1 MFPVIIQ
8 DSLPAVS
15 LQFQRILRLRVKG
28 DADLGLVVV
37 GLEQH
42 GGPAPPELVGELD
55 AGLNVGVHRLKVKA
69 VAPVLGFH
77 AGMVASAHPQVVA
90 GLGTMPAG
98 VRKIPLGNVI
108 RPGIS
113 VPGFLQVH
121 RNGGLDGDFLV
132 FHHGVGGKLDLSNG
146 HGLVEQLHIEMNLC
160 VQCFEY
166 LDDRFK
172 SRIG

>member
-28 DADLGLVVV
+28 DADLGLVV
-37 GLEQH
+37 
-42 GGPAPPELVGELD
+42 
-55 AGLNVGVHRLKVKA
+55 
-69 VAPVLGFH
+69 
-77 AGMVASAHPQVVA
+77 A

-98 VRKIPLGNVI
+98 VRKIPLGNVF

-132 FHHGVGGKLDLSNG
+132 FDHGVGDKLDLSNG

-160 VQCFEY
+160 VECFEY

>member
-28 DADLGLVVV
+28 DADLGLVVA

-55 AGLNVGVHRLKVKA
+55 AGLDVGVHRLKVKA
-69 VAPVLGFH
+69 VAPVPGFH
-77 AGMVASAHPQVVA
+77 
-90 GLGTMPAG
+90 
-98 VRKIPLGNVI
+98 
-108 RPGIS
+108 
-113 VPGFLQVH
+113 LQVH

-132 FHHGVGGKLDLSNG
+132 FHHGVGGKLDLSDG